1 MNMASKI
8 SGYIKRRFFSGLVS
22 SALSSL
28 ILLCLLVVSI
38 GSLVAWGFSWLTAV
52 VILLSLQ
59 ITAAFFALSVQ
70 NYYAR
75 AASTR
80 IEQKVTSTVRSNLQ
94 SYAAKLSSSSQTLD
108 DHAAGLSAD
117 FEQQLSSAK
126 SDLDQLLAEL
136 REQLAPLV
144 EQQETRLTQINEA
157 SLRMHREVTYI
168 FSQLREADRPV
179 SDRPENDCAPDSH

>member
-28 ILLCLLVVSI
+28 LLLCLLVVSI

-94 SYAAKLSSSSQTLD
+94 SYAAKLSSSSQALG
-108 DHAAGLSAD
+108 DHAARLSAD

-126 SDLDQLLAEL
+126 SDFDQLLAEL